1 MDVSGVGAKGLECA
15 PFPKVIR
22 FEAVVTRKVDSLE
35 CAPFPK
41 VIRSSRR
48 SLAVMFRLECAPFPK
63 VIRYVPKKKPL

>member
-1 MDVSGVGAKGLECA
+1 MAMSPSYRLECA

-41 VIRSSRR
+41 VIR
-48 SLAVMFRLECAPFPK
+48 
-63 VIRYVPKKKPL
+63 YVPQKKPL